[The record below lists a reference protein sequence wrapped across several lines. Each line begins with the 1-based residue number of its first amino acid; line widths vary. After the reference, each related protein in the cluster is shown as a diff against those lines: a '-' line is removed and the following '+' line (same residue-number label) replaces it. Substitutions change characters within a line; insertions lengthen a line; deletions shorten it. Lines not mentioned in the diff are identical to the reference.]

1 MLLIRNLSE
10 KLTVY
15 VDYKY
20 SVFVINW
27 TDSQRKHQNR
37 VVYEVKLDTYLIQ
50 KFCVLVNF
58 ISYCHTVKTGLSK
71 CKYRNRCKEVN
82 SCLHYV

>member
-1 MLLIRNLSE
+1 MLLIRNLRE

-27 TDSQRKHQNR
+27 TDSKWKRQNR
-37 VVYEVKLDTYLIQ
+37 VVYEVKLGTHLIQ

-71 CKYRNRCKEVN
+71 SNCSNRCK
-82 SCLHYV
+82 